1 MMRTPLDRKQGLL
14 PALGVAVV
22 VAAAWSPP
30 CQAQQLPVS
39 PDTRVVG
46 PSVQARTP
54 SLGFALS
61 LTNSGFAVGGFL
73 RDSLSTRWSA
83 LVEVAV
89 GPGKDEREVA
99 FFNRFG
105 QKSVPGKVNYL
116 LVAPL
121 HAGLQRRLFMDKIE
135 DNFRPFM
142 QLSAGPTFSWEYPY
156 FADCNGNGVFDALA
170 DCNGDG
176 MQGQAEGDERLGPYH
191 ALSRGRALLGL
202 GGGLTFG
209 AYFGTG
215 DRGARGFRVGYAFS
229 YYLAGTTL
237 LEVDLDDPRHY
248 FGTPH
253 VLVFFGL

>member
-1 MMRTPLDRKQGLL
+1 MLWMPLDRKQRML
-14 PALGVAVV
+14 PAVGVAVA
-22 VAAAWSPP
+22 VAAAWAHP

-39 PDTRVVG
+39 SDTHVVD
-46 PSVQARTP
+46 PSGQTP
-54 SLGFALS
+54 APNLGFALS
-61 LTNSGFAVGGFL
+61 LTNSGFAVGGYL

-83 LVEVAV
+83 LVDVAV

-121 HAGLQRRLFMDKIE
+121 HAGLQRRFFMDTIE
-135 DNFRPFM
+135 DNFRPFA
-142 QLSAGPTFSWEYPY
+142 QLSAGPTFAWEYPY
-156 FADCNGNGVFDALA
+156 FADCNGNGVFDVRA

-176 MQGQAEGDERLGPYH
+176 TQGATEGDERLGSYR
-191 ALSRGRALLGL
+191 AFSRGRALLGF

-229 YYLAGTTL
+229 YYFAGTTL
-237 LEVDLDDPRHY
+237 LEVDLDAPRHY

-253 VLVFFGL
+253 VLVYFGL